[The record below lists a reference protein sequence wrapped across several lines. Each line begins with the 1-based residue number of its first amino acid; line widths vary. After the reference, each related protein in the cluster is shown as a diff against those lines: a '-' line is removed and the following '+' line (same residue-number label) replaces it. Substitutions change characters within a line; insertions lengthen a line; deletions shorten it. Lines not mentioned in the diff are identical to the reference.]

1 MNSKLILQITFFI
14 LLTQIKSQTSLPKV
28 ISGKI
33 TRIENFKSRYIT
45 ERNVDIW
52 LPEGYSDT
60 IKYAVLYMHDG
71 QMLYDG
77 DQTWNKQTWDVDR
90 VVTDLLK
97 KNKISNFIIVGI
109 WNDEQTR
116 HQDYFPAKPFEQL
129 KQIEKD
135 TISAQL
141 QRAGRT
147 KEIFHPKSDNYL
159 KFIIEELK
167 PYIDNK
173 YSVHTNRDNT
183 FIAGSSMGG
192 LISLYAICEFPKIFG
207 GAACLSTHW
216 IGTFI
221 LENNPMPNEFLKYL
235 KKNLPSPNFHKIY
248 FDCGDQTLDSLYPEI
263 QKKVDSIMVKKGYDN
278 NSWITRYF
286 PGENHSEEAWN
297 KRLNI
302 PLEFLFKK

>member
-1 MNSKLILQITFFI
+1 M
-14 LLTQIKSQTSLPKV
+14 
-28 ISGKI
+28 
-33 TRIENFKSRYIT
+33 
-45 ERNVDIW
+45 
-52 LPEGYSDT
+52 
-60 IKYAVLYMHDG
+60 
-71 QMLYDG
+71 
-77 DQTWNKQTWDVDR
+77 
-90 VVTDLLK
+90 
-97 KNKISNFIIVGI
+97 
-109 WNDEQTR
+109 
-116 HQDYFPAKPFEQL
+116 
-129 KQIEKD
+129 
-135 TISAQL
+135 

-147 KEIFHPKSDNYL
+147 KENFHPKSDNYL

-221 LENNPMPNEFLKYL
+221 LDNNPMPNEFLKYL